1 MSMRTNK
8 EILAEVNQMVSDGQ
22 ISQDVAEKYFPE
34 LRESKDER
42 MMKIIMNALIKVPY
56 SELDGLIPDTIHIW
70 LEGKIKQGEQEPIVI
85 PKFKVGDIIRWKKAG
100 SIEYTIKEICDK
112 GYINTADGIMD
123 ISQTD
128 IEFELVE
135 QKPTKVIPKFK
146 VGDVIRLKGTVAEYT
161 IKKVTD
167 TTYYTNGW
175 SCSIERCEEDYEL
188 VKQKPTEWSEEDEE
202 LCEYLIKSIEESDPL
217 PTSIS
222 SDCKRWLKTL
232 KGRVLPQSKQDW
244 KPSEEQMIALKCA
257 ITTADEKWVCMNTKD
272 LESLYEDL
280 KKLTE

>member
-1 MSMRTNK
+1 MRTNK